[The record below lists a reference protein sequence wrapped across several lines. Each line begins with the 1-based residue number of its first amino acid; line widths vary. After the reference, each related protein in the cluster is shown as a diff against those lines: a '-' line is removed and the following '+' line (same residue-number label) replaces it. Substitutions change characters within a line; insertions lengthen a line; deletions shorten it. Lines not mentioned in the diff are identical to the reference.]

1 MRGKSTGTGAAGGH
15 GRSAV
20 DPATRQSYATGMT
33 AFLSGLLLC
42 LSLIVAIGAQNAF
55 VLRQGLRRE
64 HVFAVCV
71 VCALSDAVLISAGV
85 AGFGALV
92 TAAPWLTPAMRY
104 GGALFLAGYGL
115 RSLVAAWRGGA
126 GLDPAAD
133 ERKSLGATILTCLA
147 FTWLNPHVYL
157 DTVVLLGSVSTG
169 YAGQRVAFAAGAS
182 TSSLL
187 FFFALGYGARLL
199 RPLFAKPA
207 AWRVLDA
214 IIGITMLGLAL
225 KLALER

>member
-1 MRGKSTGTGAAGGH
+1 MN
-15 GRSAV
+15 
-20 DPATRQSYATGMT
+20 
-33 AFLSGLLLC
+33 AFISGFLLG

-64 HVFAVCV
+64 HVFAVCA
-71 VCALSDAVLISAGV
+71 VCALSDAVLIAAGV

-92 TAAPWLTPAMRY
+92 TAMPWAAPVMRY
-104 GGALFLAGYGL
+104 GGALFLAAYGL
-115 RSLVAAWRGGA
+115 RSLWAAWRNSS
-126 GLDPAAD
+126 GLNPAAD
-133 ERKSLGATILTCLA
+133 ERKSLSATILTCLA

-157 DTVVLLGSVSTG
+157 DTVVLLGSISTG

-182 TSSLL
+182 TSSVL

-199 RPLFAKPA
+199 RPLFANA
-207 AWRVLDA
+207 RAWRVMDA
-214 IIGITMLGLAL
+214 VIGITMVTLAM